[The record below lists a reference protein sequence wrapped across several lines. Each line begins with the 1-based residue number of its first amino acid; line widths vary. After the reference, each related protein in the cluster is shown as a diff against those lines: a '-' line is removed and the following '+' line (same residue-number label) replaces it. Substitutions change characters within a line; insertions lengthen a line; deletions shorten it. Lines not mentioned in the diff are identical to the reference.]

1 MASEIEEIVEINDNT
16 KKNENNDS
24 DHSNGDI
31 NGNSDHD
38 RGEDKKED
46 GRKFPLRDCCSSS
59 SPIAPEIEEIFD
71 FNDNTKK
78 KNDSY
83 VDRAEDKKEDG
94 WKGTSTK
101 VLCYPLR
108 LARSMITT
116 RREKS
121 NSKKHKKFENKSVHG
136 VDSSAD
142 PPNPESDE
150 HLPNSPPPYQSQQIL
165 EFRQSFDNLE
175 LQEKKCLSTFIL
187 FPENTVVKKRQL
199 VYLWIGEGFFDD
211 LRIQEKTLEECA
223 TGILNKLMEKR
234 LVLQV
239 KKNCQN
245 VVNSFEI
252 PPHVRSGMIELAQ
265 EDIRFGGNM
274 SSWYD
279 GWVYLLKNQKKVF
292 DSDVHSGMTS
302 VLDSRF
308 DEKVFPWLHD
318 EPQLLQP
325 QNQEKVKTLF
335 NVGKGSLDFKLESF
349 PKMKNV
355 KVLYLGRW
363 QSSAEGHHIE
373 VADSELLKGLKNME
387 NLRFLSL
394 QGISGI
400 QELPGR
406 SISSL
411 GNLRILD
418 LRACY
423 NLEKLPKEIAS
434 LKKLTHLDISE
445 CFLLD
450 CMPKEL
456 LSLSELQV
464 LKGFVITDTKN
475 SNFCTLA
482 ELAGL
487 EKLTKLSVNLN
498 SVNFSIDNFLAVLK
512 FDKLQKLKITWG
524 GKFSNV
530 NRNKKSKQENG
541 EAKSKAKEDDIKR
554 SLTRLKNAVGKVNL
568 EKLELQCLPH
578 KTLPNWVNPDIL
590 KKLKKLY
597 IRGGGLKTLSR
608 IQEGDQKWEVE
619 ALRLKY
625 LNEFNMNWI
634 ELMALFPHL
643 QYFEKFKC
651 PKLTLC
657 PCDCTGVWVK
667 SSTKES
673 PPLSQTTS

>member
-1 MASEIEEIVEINDNT
+1 MASEIEEIVEINDNPHNDNT

-24 DHSNGDI
+24 VHSNGDI

-38 RGEDKKED
+38 RVEDKKED

-59 SPIAPEIEEIFD
+59 SPIAPDQIEEIFD

-78 KNDSY
+78 KNDSFA
-83 VDRAEDKKEDG
+83 DRAEDKKEDG
-94 WKGTSTK
+94 RKDTSTR

-108 LARSMITT
+108 PVRSIITT
-116 RREKS
+116 LREKS
-121 NSKKHKKFENKSVHG
+121 NRKKKDKEVNIKSEHRG
-136 VDSSAD
+136 DNDAN
-142 PPNPESDE
+142 PPK
-150 HLPNSPPPYQSQQIL
+150 QQM
-165 EFRQSFDNLE
+165 
-175 LQEKKCLSTFIL
+175 CLSSSIF
-187 FPENTVVKKRQL
+187 FQENAVVKKRL
-199 VYLWIGEGFFDD
+199 LCWWIEEGFLDS
-211 LRIQEKTLEECA
+211 LKTKGKTLEIGA
-223 TGILNKLMEKR
+223 TEILDKFMEQCFI
-234 LVLQV
+234 LPV
-239 KKNCQN
+239 KKNCHK
-245 VVNSFEI
+245 VVNSFKMH
-252 PPHVRSGMIELAQ
+252 PV
-265 EDIRFGGNM
+265 
-274 SSWYD
+274 
-279 GWVYLLKNQKKVF
+279 
-292 DSDVHSGMTS
+292 VHSRMMLAKEAKS
-302 VLDSRF
+302 LDSISDAFREWF
-308 DEKVFPWLHD
+308 QDEVYFLTNSGP
-318 EPQLLQP
+318 LQP
-325 QNQEKVKTLF
+325 ENQEKVTTLF
-335 NVGKGSLDFKLESF
+335 NISKGSLDFRLEAF

-355 KVLYLGRW
+355 KVLHLGRW

-373 VADSELLKGLKNME
+373 VANSELLKGLKVME

-400 QELPGR
+400 QELPDR

-411 GNLRILD
+411 RNLRILD

-434 LKKLTHLDISE
+434 LKKLTHLDTSE
-445 CFLLD
+445 CYLLD
-450 CMPKEL
+450 CMPREL

-475 SNFCTLA
+475 SNSCTLA
-482 ELAGL
+482 ELEGL

-498 SVNFSIDNFLAVLK
+498 SVNFSIDNFSAVLK
-512 FDKLQKLKITWG
+512 LDKLKKLKITWG

-530 NRNKKSKQENG
+530 HRNKKSKQENG
-541 EAKSKAKEDDIKR
+541 QAKSKATEDDIKI
-554 SLTRLKNAVGKVNL
+554 SLTRLKSAVGEVNL

-597 IRGGGLKTLSR
+597 IRGGGLKTLSG
-608 IQEGDQKWEVE
+608 IQVGNQKWEVE

-634 ELMALFPHL
+634 ELKEQLFPDL

-673 PPLSQTTS
+673 PPLPHTTS